1 MIELKELKQ
10 DKKFNKINLNK
21 NNYVNLKVQQVL
33 QEYQFKICGL

>member
-21 NNYVNLKVQQVL
+21 NNYVNHKVQQAL
-33 QEYQFKICGL
+33 QEFQFKICG

>member
-21 NNYVNLKVQQVL
+21 NNYVNLKVQQAL
-33 QEYQFKICGL
+33 QESQFKICG

>member
-21 NNYVNLKVQQVL
+21 NNYVNHKVQQVL
-33 QEYQFKICGL
+33 QESQFKICG